1 MTKKFTYDLETTIPV
16 QFNVAELLLI
26 SAVLGK
32 TPEFTSRRMIS
43 DITPELYSSGP
54 SNDEPM
60 RQLQSRVLNSMFNNL
75 ASYQKARNALNKLLP
90 LTVKEVTPPAPE
102 YVYVNI
108 YTKDGEV
115 FRGDWAFESNIDA
128 YNNKGESARLAI
140 SKEKY
145 DPAKHK
151 IKSL

>member
-1 MTKKFTYDLETTIPV
+1 MTKKFTFNFEKTVPV
-16 QFNVAELLLI
+16 NFTVPELLLI

-43 DITPELYSSGP
+43 EIVPELYSSHRN
-54 SNDEPM
+54 NDEPM
-60 RQLQSRVLNSMFNNL
+60 RQLQSRVLNSMFNNVVT
-75 ASYQKARNALNKLLP
+75 YNKARCALNQLLP
-90 LTVKEVTPPAPE
+90 LTVKEVIPPAPE
-102 YVYVNI
+102 FVYVNI
-108 YTKDGEV
+108 YIKDGEV
-115 FRGDWAFESNIDA
+115 FRGDWAFKTNIEA

-145 DPAKHK
+145 DPRKHK